1 MDAVTVLVLCAIV
14 FTAAIAAIAIFL
26 VRVLMQVRRTAAQ
39 AEAVLHRAEPMLA
52 EVEKAVREYGA
63 LGHQLTATAGKVDRL
78 AGQVGGI
85 GDKALG
91 ATDKVLSGVAG
102 PLGRLMA
109 IVSGVKA
116 GVQVFT
122 HIVGR
127 RRGPQA

>member
-14 FTAAIAAIAIFL
+14 FTAAVVAIAIFL
-26 VRVLMQVRRTAAQ
+26 VRALMQVRRTAGQ
-39 AEAVLHRAEPMLA
+39 AEAVLRRAEPMLA
-52 EVEKAVREYGA
+52 EVELAVREYRA

-91 ATDKVLSGVAG
+91 ATDMVLSGVAG
-102 PLGRLMA
+102 PLGRVMA
-109 IVSGVKA
+109 IVTGVKT
-116 GVQVFT
+116 GMQVFT